1 VTCIGCIH
9 HVQDWRLCL
18 HPLSQSS
25 GFWADANSYACRVE
39 KDVPEA
45 RFGNI
50 ATQPTLSPIP
60 AGATPGEQ
68 AP

>member
-1 VTCIGCIH
+1 MTCIGCIH

-18 HPLSQSS
+18 HPLSQTP

-45 RFGNI
+45 DFGKI
-50 ATQPTLSPIP
+50 EEGQKPEVKP
-60 AGATPGEQ
+60 
-68 AP
+68 

>member
-1 VTCIGCIH
+1 MTCIGCIH

-18 HPLSQSS
+18 HPLQAD
-25 GFWADANSYACRVE
+25 GFWRDPDDYSCRVE
-39 KDVPEA
+39 NDVPEA
-45 RFGNI
+45 DFGNI

-68 AP
+68 AL